1 MTGEDLGS
9 GIGLVDVPKSSGDQ
23 GWLGHPQC
31 LEDPATFDPHYHLR
45 LEVEWIWLNS
55 GSEAIDMAFI
65 DPSFA
70 DWALGRGRRGIDE

>member
-1 MTGEDLGS
+1 MAGEDLCL
-9 GIGLVDVPKSSGDQ
+9 GIGLLDVPKSSVDQ
-23 GWLGHPQC
+23 GDVSHPEC
-31 LEDPATFDPHYHLR
+31 LEDPATFNPHCHLG

-70 DWALGRGRRGIDE
+70 DWALGRGR